1 MSQTTYNI
9 VKYIIKYWMVHVMLH
24 ALQAT
29 RERDH
34 VWFYIQLVNT
44 DEIESKRKKE
54 WEDEGVLSDFV
65 FGVTF

>member
-54 WEDEGVLSDFV
+54 
-65 FGVTF
+65 